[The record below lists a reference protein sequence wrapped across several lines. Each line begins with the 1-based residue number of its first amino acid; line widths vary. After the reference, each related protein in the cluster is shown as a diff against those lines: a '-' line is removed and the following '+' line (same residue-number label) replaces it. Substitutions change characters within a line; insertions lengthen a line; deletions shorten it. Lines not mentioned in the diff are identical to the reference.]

1 MRDLQGAGVT
11 RWRRPGADEILL
23 VYTLLATIGFIW
35 DWLLAPSAGK
45 ESTLATF
52 LVTAFLAW
60 RVSRGGRISRMILV
74 LISGGSYVVAALSV
88 ARRWDFTF
96 LALVIISAVQIALL
110 VSPPV
115 YGRTRPAPVQVRA
128 QSWPQLLPPRPPAW
142 LLPWGLL
149 AGVLVTLACLGSMDF
164 TTIAGCRPAASD
176 ACSALAEGY
185 PLRWLTAIQGTP
197 VISKEA
203 LLRDS
208 VQWALGCT
216 SLLYLAWLWLMPPAD
231 LSD

>member
-1 MRDLQGAGVT
+1 MA
-11 RWRRPGADEILL
+11 RWRRPGANEILL
-23 VYTLLATIGFIW
+23 VFLLLDAIGLSW
-35 DWLLAPSAGK
+35 GWLSHSSPQNLLPS
-45 ESTLATF
+45 F
-52 LVTAFLAW
+52 LIDAFLAW
-60 RVSRGGRISRMILV
+60 RVSRGGRVSRMIL
-74 LISGGSYVVAALSV
+74 IIGSGASYAVTALAV
-88 ARRWDFTF
+88 ARLWD
-96 LALVIISAVQIALL
+96 LAIIALVIIWAAQVALL
-110 VSPPV
+110 FSPPL
-115 YGRTRPAPVQVRA
+115 YGRTRPTPIQVRA
-128 QSWPQLLPPRPPAW
+128 QSWSQLLPPRPPAW

-176 ACSALAEGY
+176 SCSALAAGY
-185 PLRWLTAIQGTP
+185 PLRWLTAIQGAP

-216 SLLYLAWLWLMPPAD
+216 SLLYVAWLWLMPSAG

>member
-1 MRDLQGAGVT
+1 MT

-23 VYTLLATIGFIW
+23 AYLLLSAAGFVW
-35 DWLLAPSAGK
+35 EWLSHALDVRDP
-45 ESTLATF
+45 LQWL

-60 RVSRGGRISRMILV
+60 RVSRGGRISRMILI
-74 LISGGSYVVAALSV
+74 LIGGGFYVAAVLSV

-96 LALVIISAVQIALL
+96 LALVIICAAQVALL
-110 VSPPV
+110 FSPPV
-115 YGRTRPAPVQVRA
+115 YGRTRPTPIRVRA

-149 AGVLVTLACLGSMDF
+149 TGVLVTLACLGSMDF
-164 TTIAGCRPAASD
+164 TTVAGCRPAASD
-176 ACSALAEGY
+176 ACMAMAEGY
-185 PLRWLTAIQGTP
+185 PLRWLTAIQGILA
-197 VISKEA
+197 ISREA

-216 SLLYLAWLWLMPPAD
+216 SLLYLAWLWLRPSAD

>member
-1 MRDLQGAGVT
+1 L
-11 RWRRPGADEILL
+11 
-23 VYTLLATIGFIW
+23 
-35 DWLLAPSAGK
+35 S
-45 ESTLATF
+45 
-52 LVTAFLAW
+52 TAFLVW
-60 RVSRGGRISRMILV
+60 RVSRGGRISRMIL
-74 LISGGSYVVAALSV
+74 IIGSGANYAATALAV
-88 ARRWDFTF
+88 ARQWDVAVVV
-96 LALVIISAVQIALL
+96 LAIISAAQVTLL
-110 VSPPV
+110 FSPPV
-115 YGRTRPAPVQVRA
+115 YGRTRRPGPVHVRA
-128 QSWPQLLPPRPPAW
+128 RSWSQLLPPRPPAW

-216 SLLYLAWLWLMPPAD
+216 SLLYLAWLWLVPPAD